1 MQMFFTGSLTD
12 RLHTID
18 TTTGVATAVG
28 PAGWGVSEVN
38 VEDLGWDGETLFML
52 STRFLY
58 TVDMLT
64 GIATRVG
71 SATNFGV
78 SGSTIEGRGL
88 AWDGTNLFM
97 VATDDDS
104 GLYTMDRTTGIATR
118 IGDLRWQAGFQTDG
132 SPVAIEWNGSVM
144 YHLSNDFDRLFI
156 IERTT
161 GALTSVGNATDF
173 GIDERGPQAMA
184 WDGET
189 MFMAGTSNDAL
200 LSLDLLTG
208 RGTQIGSADDFEVN
222 ERLAKG
228 LAWQVDFPEP
238 EPTIE
243 PEPQFDGY
251 EEFTELYDI
260 KRVTGDDTVIISE
273 EVEMLIE
280 SGVESTFFQ
289 ISDFTI
295 QQALALHTLT
305 PRYPV
310 GSVLVGD
317 NIALTSGGQTF
328 TVVGFTGVGTEYRQ
342 QIVVQ

>member
-1 MQMFFTGSLTD
+1 MQMFFTGALTD

-18 TTTGVATAVG
+18 RTTGVATPVG
-28 PAGWGVSEVN
+28 PVGWGVSEGN
-38 VEDLGWDGETLFML
+38 VEDLAWDGETLFML

-78 SGSTIEGRGL
+78 SGTTIEGRGL

-104 GLYTMDRTTGIATR
+104 GLYTLDRTTGVGTR
-118 IGDLRWQAGFQTDG
+118 IGDLRWDAGFSIDR

-144 YHLSNDFDRLFI
+144 YHLSNDWDRLFLVD
-156 IERTT
+156 RMT
-161 GALTSVGNATDF
+161 GALVNVGGSVDF

-189 MFMAGTSNDAL
+189 MFMAATSLDAL
-200 LSLDLLTG
+200 SSLDLLTG
-208 RGTQIGSADDFEVN
+208 RATRIGSASDFGVN

-243 PEPQFDGY
+243 PAPQFDGY
-251 EEFTELYDI
+251 EEFTERYDI
-260 KRVTGDDTVIISE
+260 KRVSGGQTDSIAE

-280 SGVESTFFQ
+280 SGVDSAFFQ